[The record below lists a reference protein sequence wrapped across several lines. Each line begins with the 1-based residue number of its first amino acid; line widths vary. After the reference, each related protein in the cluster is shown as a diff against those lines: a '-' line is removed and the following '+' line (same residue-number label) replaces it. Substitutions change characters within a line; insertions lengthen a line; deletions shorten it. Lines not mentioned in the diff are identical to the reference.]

1 MSVPSAAKSLSRTLI
16 RSART
21 CKANAANPINAE
33 DKRRNEEE
41 RRNLVKSALFWRRW
55 ARMWPTAEEP
65 IEYLEAA
72 E

>member
-1 MSVPSAAKSLSRTLI
+1 MSVWSAAESLSRTLI

-21 CKANAANPINAE
+21 CKANARNPINEA
-33 DKRRNEEE
+33 DRLRNEEH
-41 RRNLVKSALFWRRW
+41 RRSLVESALFWRRW
-55 ARMWPTAEEP
+55 ARTWPTAEEP